1 MGNLCRAANTH
12 LTVDLVVV
20 GCEAVG
26 VDVGEDAETIVRRK
40 VRRQRREATKKVEM
54 TQSQRRDRDVKEA
67 ATIAVDGAEDV
78 VAEVVVVTAD
88 DQEQAAEM
96 GLETNHVQTEMTTTR
111 ETVMVKVSNGRE
123 EAVVEAT
130 QAAIRVGS
138 EDVPVVDL
146 HRVPV
151 TREVVTAT
159 TKTTAVINIAI
170 TNEETTVVVIHDEVE
185 IVIGIVIMVSVT
197 VGIVMVVDRDGED
210 TGGIVKL
217 SKGRTVM
224 LAAMMRVRC
233 VKSPTRWKMLK

>member
-20 GCEAVG
+20 ECEAVG
-26 VDVGEDAETIVRRK
+26 VDVGEDGETIARRK
-40 VRRQRREATKKVEM
+40 VRRLRREATKKVGM
-54 TQSQRRDRDVKEA
+54 TQSQRRDQDVKEVVTTVA
-67 ATIAVDGAEDV
+67 DGAEV
-78 VAEVVVVTAD
+78 VGAEVVVVTAD

-130 QAAIRVGS
+130 QAAIHVGS

-159 TKTTAVINIAI
+159 TKTAVINIVI
-170 TNEETTVVVIHDEVE
+170 TNEETTVVVIRDEVE
-185 IVIGIVIMVSVT
+185 IVIGIVIMVSAT
-197 VGIVMVVDRDGED
+197 VGIEMGVDRDGED

-217 SKGRTVM
+217 
-224 LAAMMRVRC
+224 
-233 VKSPTRWKMLK
+233 

>member
-1 MGNLCRAANTH
+1 MENLCRAANTH

-26 VDVGEDAETIVRRK
+26 VDVGEDGETIARRK
-40 VRRQRREATKKVEM
+40 VLRLRREVTKKVEM

-67 ATIAVDGAEDV
+67 VTIVVDGAEDV

-88 DQEQAAEM
+88 DQERAAEM
-96 GLETNHVQTEMTTTR
+96 GLETNHVPTEMTTTR
-111 ETVMVKVSNGRE
+111 ETVTVKVSNGRE

-159 TKTTAVINIAI
+159 MKITAVINIVT
-170 TNEETTVVVIHDEVE
+170 TNEETTVVVIREEVE
-185 IVIGIVIMVSVT
+185 IVIGIVIMVSAT
-197 VGIVMVVDRDGED
+197 VGIEMGVDRDGED
-210 TGGIVKL
+210 MGGIVKL
-217 SKGRTVM
+217 
-224 LAAMMRVRC
+224 
-233 VKSPTRWKMLK
+233 